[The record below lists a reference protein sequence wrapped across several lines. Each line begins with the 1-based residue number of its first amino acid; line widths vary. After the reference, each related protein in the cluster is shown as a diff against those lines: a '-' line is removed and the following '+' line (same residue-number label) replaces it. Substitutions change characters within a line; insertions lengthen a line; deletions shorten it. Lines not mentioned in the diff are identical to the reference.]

1 MRLQHEKRS
10 QTGPDDGSNPETDA
24 AVLTVR
30 NNQNWARPTIGR
42 ERRRS
47 DGCASIAVEGRSA
60 TPSSMAMKLRTY
72 GRLKLINVRYK

>member
-30 NNQNWARPTIGR
+30 NNQN
-42 ERRRS
+42 
-47 DGCASIAVEGRSA
+47 
-60 TPSSMAMKLRTY
+60 
-72 GRLKLINVRYK
+72 